1 MKATTENR
9 SPTIETISYLKKNA
23 ANLNLDEPL
32 VITQNGKPAY
42 VIESYESKTM
52 RDEAISLLK
61 FVALAKQDVTKNRVK
76 TVGSFRDGL
85 VKRKQSLKRSNNE
98 QKSTNS
104 I

>member
-1 MKATTENR
+1 MKAITANI

-52 RDEAISLLK
+52 RDEAIALLK
-61 FVALAKQDVTKNRVK
+61 FVALAKQDVTKGRVK
-76 TVGSFRDGL
+76 TVSSFRDGL

-98 QKSTNS
+98 PKFTNS